1 MRYGEVAAALR
12 RPLDPDGGVGELIRL
27 ATLAANSHNTQ
38 PWRVTAGDGQLVLRP
53 DPTRRCPVVDA
64 DDHHLWASLGCA
76 VENAVQAAPE
86 LGLHATAEVTDAG
99 VTLQLERAP
108 TADHGASAL
117 IRYRQCTRTPYD
129 GAALARDELA
139 ALAAAGGGDGGGVE
153 LRLVTD
159 ARDRAV
165 ALDAILEADRRQLTD
180 AAFRRE
186 LFAWMRCTD
195 GEALAR
201 RDGLAARVMGAPR
214 LPRPLVRALLPVVL
228 TAAGE
233 AAARRRE
240 VASSAGLAVF
250 TGPAATPAGWIAV
263 GRAYQRFA
271 LEATRR
277 DIRHAFVNQPVEVA
291 EVRPAFAAA
300 LGLGDRR
307 PDLVVRFGRGP
318 LAPYSLRRPVAEV
331 ASRA

>member
-1 MRYGEVAAALR
+1 MCSS
-12 RPLDPDGGVGELIRL
+12 D
-27 ATLAANSHNTQ
+27 
-38 PWRVTAGDGQLVLRP
+38 
-53 DPTRRCPVVDA
+53 
-64 DDHHLWASLGCA
+64 
-76 VENAVQAAPE
+76 
-86 LGLHATAEVTDAG
+86 
-99 VTLQLERAP
+99 
-108 TADHGASAL
+108 
-117 IRYRQCTRTPYD
+117 
-129 GAALARDELA
+129 
-139 ALAAAGGGDGGGVE
+139 
-153 LRLVTD
+153 
-159 ARDRAV
+159 
-165 ALDAILEADRRQLTD
+165 
-180 AAFRRE
+180 

-331 ASRA
+331 LTAA

>member
-1 MRYGEVAAALR
+1 MRYGEVAAAQR
-12 RPLDPDGGVGELIRL
+12 RPLDSDGGVGELIRL

-86 LGLHATAEVTDAG
+86 LGLHATAAVTDAG
-99 VTLQLERAP
+99 VTLHLERAP
-108 TADHGASAL
+108 AADQGASAL
-117 IRYRQCTRTPYD
+117 IRRRQCTRTPYD
-129 GAALARDELA
+129 GTALAAEELA
-139 ALAAAGGGDGGGVE
+139 ALAAAGGDDGGVE
-153 LRLVTD
+153 LRLLID
-159 ARDRAV
+159 ARDRAI

-186 LFAWMRCTD
+186 LFHWMRCTD

-228 TAAGE
+228 SAAGE
-233 AAARRRE
+233 AAKRRRE
-240 VASSAGLAVF
+240 MASSAGLAVF

-277 DIRHAFVNQPVEVA
+277 DLRHAFVNQPVEVA
-291 EVRPAFAAA
+291 QIRPAFAAA

-318 LAPYSLRRPVAEV
+318 LAPYSLRRPVAEILTP
-331 ASRA
+331 AA